1 MSAPQNPVDLAV
13 QEMSYRVDL
22 FNKSVVLHR
31 HAGHSARSHSLS
43 LARSL
48 SRSLTVPQDGVVVL

>member
-22 FNKSVVLHR
+22 FNKSVVVLHR

-48 SRSLTVPQDGVVVL
+48 AVPQDGVVVL

>member
-22 FNKSVVLHR
+22 FNKSVVVLHR
-31 HAGHSARSHSLS
+31 HAGHSRSHSLS

-48 SRSLTVPQDGVVVL
+48 AVPQDGVVVL